1 MHDSRRSRSWA
12 LVKPYHADAEYVSF
26 DRTVALYTVCRL
38 LSLSPWARSVRS
50 ANNAWLQDAIVVSM
64 WREIDNVF
72 VNVTPRILLE
82 SALATFGSKG
92 GISSTPSFGL
102 LCLNIISTVLDGL
115 SRRLFLSDHS
125 LMLFSSASR
134 VLTCL
139 AAIIRMRSSAYLLS
153 SFLESSVWQSDAATT

>member
-1 MHDSRRSRSWA
+1 MFVMRIMPDCMT
-12 LVKPYHADAEYVSF
+12 L
-26 DRTVALYTVCRL
+26 
-38 LSLSPWARSVRS
+38 
-50 ANNAWLQDAIVVSM
+50 SM

-72 VNVTPRILLE
+72 VNVTPRNLIE
-82 SALATFGSKG
+82 SALATFGING

-115 SRRLFLSDHS
+115 SRRLFIFDHS

-153 SFLESSVWQSDAATT
+153 